1 MYLSQRALSL
11 QESPIRKLDAIA
23 KQQSCSFF
31 RLNIGQPDVL
41 TPAPILEAIQQFQPS
56 IIAYGPASGTPACR
70 QAFAS
75 YHSRWQPSLTEAD
88 VAVTTGG
95 SEALLFAFTAI
106 CDPGDEILVPTPY
119 YTNYNGFASIAG
131 AKISPIPTS
140 IHNNFALPSN
150 DELDKLKTSKTRAF
164 VFSNPGNPTGAI
176 YSKSEIT
183 RLANWCLKNGIF
195 LIADEVYRRIWF
207 DQPPA
212 SALEL
217 EEAKEAIVIIDS
229 LSKTWSACGLRLGAL
244 ISRNKEL
251 MEKIERLG
259 QARLG
264 PQPLAQEAGVAA
276 LSMEESYY
284 EDVRNIWK
292 SRVDVMY
299 NALNQIPNVK
309 HNKPNGA
316 FYTMVQLPVNSAED
330 FAQFLLKDFRSN
342 NESLIVAPGGG
353 FYANPL
359 RGKAQIRLA
368 AVLEEDKLQ
377 RSIEILGEALSEYRK
392 MH

>member
-1 MYLSQRALSL
+1 MHLSQRALSL

-23 KQQSCSFF
+23 RQQTCSFF
-31 RLNIGQPDVL
+31 RLNIGQPDVP
-41 TPAPILEAIQQFQPS
+41 TPKPILDAIQQFQPS
-56 IIAYGPASGTPACR
+56 VLSYGPASGTPACR
-70 QAFAS
+70 QAFAT
-75 YHSRWQPSLTEAD
+75 YHSRWQPALTEAD

-119 YTNYNGFASIAG
+119 YTNYNGFATVAG

-140 IHNNFALPSN
+140 IDNNFALPSN
-150 DELDKLKTSKTRAF
+150 VELDRLKTDKTRAF

-176 YSKSEIT
+176 YSRSEIE
-183 RLANWCLKNGIF
+183 RLARWCLKNDIF

-207 DQPPA
+207 AEPPA

-217 EEAKEAIVIIDS
+217 EEAREAIVIIDS
-229 LSKTWSACGLRLGAL
+229 LSKTWSACGLRLGAV
-244 ISRNKEL
+244 ISRNTEL

-264 PQPLAQEAGVAA
+264 SQPLAQAAGIAA

-284 EDVRNIWK
+284 ETIREVWK
-292 SRVDVMY
+292 SRVDTMY
-299 NALNQIPNVK
+299 EALNQIPGIK
-309 HNKPNGA
+309 HNRPNGA
-316 FYTMVQLPVNSAED
+316 FYTMVELPVESAED
-330 FAQFLLKDFRSN
+330 FAQFLLTDFRSN

-353 FYANPL
+353 FYADPK
-359 RGKAQIRLA
+359 RGQSQIRLA
-368 AVLEEDKLQ
+368 AVLEESKLK
-377 RSIEILGEALSEYRK
+377 RAIEILGEALLQYK
-392 MH
+392 G